1 MFSLNYLFI
10 FTEPDERDVII
21 LHHDIGVCWP
31 VGRRERKT
39 ITLVEYGQP
48 QGNTAMA
55 RTVGLPA
62 AIATKM
68 ILKGIKFRSF
78 LDLKLGF

>member
-1 MFSLNYLFI
+1 M
-10 FTEPDERDVII
+10 II

-31 VGRRERKT
+31 VDRRERKT

-55 RTVGLPA
+55 RTVGLPT

-68 ILKGIKFRSF
+68 ILKGNYVDWFLEFQSSF
-78 LDLKLGF
+78 HCVRPVLI

>member
-1 MFSLNYLFI
+1 MRKIVLI
-10 FTEPDERDVII
+10 FFLVFLTEPDERDVII
-21 LHHDIGVCWP
+21 LHHEIGVSWP
-31 VGRRERKT
+31 VGRHERKT

-55 RTVGLPA
+55 RTVGLPT

-68 ILKGIKFRSF
+68 ILKGRY
-78 LDLKLGF
+78 